1 MNSVIKGAGYV
12 LVHTPEMVVYN
23 GTTQTT
29 ERVVNPES
37 EYLKELRDHLRSYD
51 TCVNYWPNQVYI
63 GNATPDDLAQVEF
76 PYYDK
81 VKEGA
86 ERYGKYGEIMPEDE
100 FLLLAQAC
108 DMFEVVMLEKGFVAA
123 TKEKFAA
130 DPIITDEI
138 VEKVIEGF
146 EISEIEHFVNEE
158 HAEGLYHENKLVG
171 CVKRAHDIDANLS
184 AHVMHENIM
193 SKASSVLALLYGV
206 RNAGIEKTDVE
217 YVIDC
222 AEEAC
227 GDMNQRG
234 GGNFAKAAAEVAG
247 LLNATGSDS
256 RGFCAGPS
264 HALIE
269 AAALVKSGA
278 YKCVAVTAGGCTAKL
293 GMNGKDHVKKG
304 LPILEDCLGGF
315 CVIIA
320 ENDGVNPE
328 INLDILGRHTVGTG
342 SAPQNVIG
350 SLVADPLER
359 AGLKI
364 TDIDKFSPEMQNPD
378 ITKPAGAGDV
388 PLANYKMIA
397 ALAVKRGELDRK
409 ELGFIYVDT
418 GAMYRGLAVHFL
430 KKGIVPGEV
439 EKIEAACEDA
449 KVELGYENGV
459 QQVYL
464 NGENI
469 TSQLREEAVGNMA
482 SVSSAVPAV
491 RAKLLDLQRN
501 LAKEKDVVMDGR
513 DIGTN
518 VLPNADVKVYLT
530 ASVECRAM
538 RRFKELEGKG
548 EVCDFEQI
556 RQDIQERDERD
567 MTREIAPLKQA
578 EDATLI
584 DSSEM
589 GIDDV
594 VKAIIALT
602 K

>member
-1 MNSVIKGAGYV
+1 MGY
-12 LVHTPEMVVYN
+12 N
-23 GTTQTT
+23 
-29 ERVVNPES
+29 
-37 EYLKELRDHLRSYD
+37 
-51 TCVNYWPNQVYI
+51 I
-63 GNATPDDLAQVEF
+63 A
-76 PYYDK
+76 
-81 VKEGA
+81 
-86 ERYGKYGEIMPEDE
+86 
-100 FLLLAQAC
+100 
-108 DMFEVVMLEKGFVAA
+108 
-123 TKEKFAA
+123 
-130 DPIITDEI
+130 
-138 VEKVIEGF
+138 
-146 EISEIEHFVNEE
+146 
-158 HAEGLYHENKLVG
+158 
-171 CVKRAHDIDANLS
+171 ID
-184 AHVMHENIM
+184 
-193 SKASSVLALLYGV
+193 G
-206 RNAGIEKTDVE
+206 
-217 YVIDC
+217 
-222 AEEAC
+222 
-227 GDMNQRG
+227 
-234 GGNFAKAAAEVAG
+234 
-247 LLNATGSDS
+247 
-256 RGFCAGPS
+256 
-264 HALIE
+264 
-269 AAALVKSGA
+269 
-278 YKCVAVTAGGCTAKL
+278 
-293 GMNGKDHVKKG
+293 
-304 LPILEDCLGGF
+304 
-315 CVIIA
+315 
-320 ENDGVNPE
+320 
-328 INLDILGRHTVGTG
+328 
-342 SAPQNVIG
+342 
-350 SLVADPLER
+350 
-359 AGLKI
+359 
-364 TDIDKFSPEMQNPD
+364 
-378 ITKPAGAGDV
+378 PAGAG
-388 PLANYKMIA
+388 KSTIA
-397 ALAVKRGELDRK
+397 KLVAK

-538 RRFKELEGKG
+538 RRFKELEEKG
-548 EVCDFEQI
+548 EACDFEKI